1 MRNLAMRNLR
11 ILLALCLALLG
22 SQAVANSYVF
32 VTNSTPDTVTVSVH
46 HHGTATLTQGSQW
59 EQEATSIGPY
69 ETKRVLRY
77 NRFWG
82 VTRNRTFNFDTTIA
96 SGTSSVV
103 LRQTMVGTWTGSN
116 IQHGASGPGFT
127 SPWFSDR
134 NVHTYQ
140 HDYVTRPS
148 STAFKAEFTGGY
160 DDFYYIITNDTLAE
174 PLSGSDELKV
184 LSYNIY
190 ALPLVASKISER
202 LAELP
207 NHLSGYDVIL
217 FQEAFSSTRES
228 MLLALAQEYPYQT
241 HVPKIP
247 YSGINVFDSGV
258 LIISRYP
265 IVNTADFIFPDCTGT
280 DCFADKGVIYAEVIK
295 DGKAYHLTSTHT
307 ASFDTEAARALR
319 QVQFQQIRAL
329 VDNQNIPAF
338 DAVLMGGD
346 FNVNKLIW
354 PQDYADMLTNLNA
367 TDPVSTG
374 YTAATFDPRINIL
387 ATAAGSGGD
396 TVEYLDYVVYANDH
410 RQPVQSRNDVRIK
423 RAATAP
429 LFHTRDLSDH
439 FPVMG
444 EFQFAP

>member
-1 MRNLAMRNLR
+1 MRNLR
-11 ILLALCLALLG
+11 ILLTLCLALLG
-22 SQAVANSYVF
+22 SQAMADTYVF
-32 VTNSTPDTVTVSVH
+32 VTNSTPDTVTVSVN

-82 VTRNRTFNFDTTIA
+82 VTRNRTFNFDTTIS

-134 NVHTYQ
+134 NVHTCQ
-140 HDYVTRPS
+140 HDYATRPS

-160 DDFYYIITNDTLAE
+160 DDFYYIITNDTPVE
-174 PLSGSDELKV
+174 PLSGDDALKV

-202 LAELP
+202 L
-207 NHLSGYDVIL
+207 
-217 FQEAFSSTRES
+217 
-228 MLLALAQEYPYQT
+228 
-241 HVPKIP
+241 
-247 YSGINVFDSGV
+247 
-258 LIISRYP
+258 
-265 IVNTADFIFPDCTGT
+265 
-280 DCFADKGVIYAEVIK
+280 AEVIK

-329 VDNQNIPAF
+329 VDSQNIPAF